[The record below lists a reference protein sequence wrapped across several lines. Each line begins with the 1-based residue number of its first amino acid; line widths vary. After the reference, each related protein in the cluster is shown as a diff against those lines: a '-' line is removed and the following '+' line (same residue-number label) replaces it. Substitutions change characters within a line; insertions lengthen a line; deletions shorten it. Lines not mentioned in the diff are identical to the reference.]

1 MYANLKEMPLFS
13 RKKTR
18 ETDPW
23 WPVSAL
29 SKSCSDISRERV
41 TYPLKQLIFIM
52 QEKFEVKAKLKPLI
66 SEQTPSPAFK
76 KAFLWS

>member
-1 MYANLKEMPLFS
+1 MYANLKGDAAILQ
-13 RKKTR
+13 KKTR
-18 ETDPW
+18 EIDPS